1 MYEEEAHPKV
11 LVIID
16 RNVRLASLIEKEPRL
31 LHLLNVAASQSSIR
45 IINNRWEAYESFKKT
60 YVEILQS
67 SSLNKDKSVH
77 EYHEAFV
84 TAVDEL
90 LPVLS
95 ARKVLELEFAEPLYD
110 QYGEEL

>member
-1 MYEEEAHPKV
+1 MYENEAHPQV
-11 LVIID
+11 LVIIEH
-16 RNVRLASLIEKEPRL
+16 NVRLASLIEKEPRL
-31 LHLLNVAASQSSIR
+31 LHLLNVAASQSSARVIS
-45 IINNRWEAYESFKKT
+45 NRWEAYESFKKT
-60 YVEILQS
+60 YAKILQS
-67 SSLNKDKSVH
+67 SGLRTDRLLH

-110 QYGEEL
+110 QYGEEQ

>member
-1 MYEEEAHPKV
+1 MHEEEAHPKV
-11 LVIID
+11 LVSID
-16 RNVRLASLIEKEPRL
+16 RNIRLANLIEKEPRL
-31 LHLLNVAASQSSIR
+31 LQLLNVAASQSSIR
-45 IINNRWEAYESFKKT
+45 VINNRWEAYESFKKI
-60 YVEILQS
+60 YMEILQS
-67 SSLNKDKSVH
+67 SSLMNDRLLH

-95 ARKVLELEFAEPLYD
+95 VRKVLELEFAEPLYD